1 VWQIFGYC
9 LEVGDNFAVN
19 VKKDNE
25 EDMDF
30 YIVICTQKM
39 YSVKKD
45 FIDPWKIEFKIGDVV
60 VVGRY

>member
-1 VWQIFGYC
+1 
-9 LEVGDNFAVN
+9 
-19 VKKDNE
+19 
-25 EDMDF
+25 
-30 YIVICTQKM
+30 M

>member
-1 VWQIFGYC
+1 

-19 VKKDNE
+19 VKKYNE

-30 YIVICTQKM
+30 YIICTDSM
-39 YSVKKD
+39 HSVKKD

-60 VVGRY
+60 W